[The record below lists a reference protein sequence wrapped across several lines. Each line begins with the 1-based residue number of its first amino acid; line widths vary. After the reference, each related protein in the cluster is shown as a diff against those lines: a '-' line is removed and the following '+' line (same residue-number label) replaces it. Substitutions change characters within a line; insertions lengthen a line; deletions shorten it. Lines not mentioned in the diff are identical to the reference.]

1 MVMAPTVTIRATV
14 ETRDAL
20 NELAT
25 ADGVSVPDLLGQLAE
40 RERDRRL
47 LHQGLATLANLDDAT
62 RDAYAGEWQDWD
74 DAPLDEP
81 LA

>member
-1 MVMAPTVTIRATV
+1 MTTVTIRATT

-20 NELAT
+20 NELAR
-25 ADGVSVPDLLGQLAE
+25 ADGISVPDLLGQLAE
-40 RERDRRL
+40 RERERRL
-47 LHQGLATLANLDDAT
+47 LYGGLATLATMDDAT
-62 RDAYAGEWQDWD
+62 RDAYLGEWQDWD

>member
-1 MVMAPTVTIRATV
+1 MASTVTIRATV
-14 ETRDAL
+14 ATRDAL
-20 NELAT
+20 NELAQ

-40 RERDRRL
+40 RERERRL
-47 LHQGLATLANLDDAT
+47 LHEGLATLANMDQKT
-62 RDAYAGEWQDWD
+62 RDAYLGEWQAWD

>member
-1 MVMAPTVTIRATV
+1 MASTVTIRAAAT
-14 ETRDAL
+14 TRDVL
-20 NELAT
+20 NELAA

-40 RERDRRL
+40 RERERRL
-47 LHQGLATLANLDDAT
+47 LHQGLATLATMDGAT
-62 RDAYAGEWQDWD
+62 RDAYLGEWQEWE

>member
-1 MVMAPTVTIRATV
+1 MASTVTIRATV

-20 NELAT
+20 NALARQ
-25 ADGVSVPDLLGQLAE
+25 DGVTVPDLLEQLAGRE
-40 RERDRRL
+40 RERRL
-47 LHQGLATLANLDDAT
+47 LHDGLAALADMDEAT
-62 RDAYAGEWQDWD
+62 RDAYLGEWQEWS